1 MIAARSPRVSSRKDP
16 KQARSNLLVEAVLD
30 AAVQVL
36 TKEGA
41 QRFTTARVAE
51 RAGVS
56 VGSLYQYFPNK
67 AAILFR
73 LQSDEWQRTSALL
86 RSILEDVSAAP
97 IERIRHLI
105 HAFIQSECEEA
116 AIRTALSDAA
126 PLYRDAPEAI
136 EAKRENAQL
145 FRSFMREALPRVP
158 EKERILAGDL
168 IKMTLS
174 EVGSSFSETPRTE
187 QEITDW
193 SAALADMLCA
203 YLERL
208 NAQASV
214 DSSDFPRI
222 GYVIIVTSNRRLSV
236 FDGVA
241 PNGWTGGVKVPS
253 GSS

>member
-1 MIAARSPRVSSRKDP
+1 MARAVNTPVSSRKEP
-16 KQARSNLLVEAVLD
+16 KQARSSLLIEAVLD

-41 QRFTTARVAE
+41 QRFTTGRVAE

-73 LQSDEWQRTSALL
+73 LQSDEWRRTSTLL
-86 RSILEDVSAAP
+86 RSILEDRESP
-97 IERIRHLI
+97 PTIRLRRLV

-126 PLYRDAPEAI
+126 PLYREAPEAI
-136 EAKRENAQL
+136 EAKKENVEI
-145 FRSFMREALPRVP
+145 FRRFLHEALPEVP
-158 EKERILAGDL
+158 EAARILAGDL

-174 EVGSSFSETPRTE
+174 EVGSSFSEAPRTLP
-187 QEITDW
+187 EIADW
-193 SAALADMLCA
+193 SEALADMLCG

-208 NAQASV
+208 AS
-214 DSSDFPRI
+214 R
-222 GYVIIVTSNRRLSV
+222 TS
-236 FDGVA
+236 
-241 PNGWTGGVKVPS
+241 PTGGVAGVC
-253 GSS
+253 GRL

>member
-1 MIAARSPRVSSRKDP
+1 MTDRRTTRVSSRKDP
-16 KQARSNLLVEAVLD
+16 KQARAHQLVEAVLD

-36 TKEGA
+36 MKEGA

-86 RSILEDVSAAP
+86 RGILEDHSTPPLARLRRLV
-97 IERIRHLI
+97 
-105 HAFIQSECEEA
+105 HAFIRSECEEA

-136 EAKRENAQL
+136 AAKAENATI
-145 FRSFMREALPRVP
+145 FRAFLSEALPGVP
-158 EKERILAGDL
+158 EDKRLLAGSL
-168 IKMTLS
+168 VKMTFS

-187 QEITDW
+187 AEILAW
-193 SAALADMLCA
+193 SDALADMLC
-203 YLERL
+203 
-208 NAQASV
+208 
-214 DSSDFPRI
+214 
-222 GYVIIVTSNRRLSV
+222 GYVEKLAERSPA
-236 FDGVA
+236 G
-241 PNGWTGGVKVPS
+241 P
-253 GSS
+253 